1 MRKILLGMTVLLGSS
16 LAMADTVYLLDSAH
30 PSSQS
35 LAPKN
40 TVVAASQA
48 PVAQRLPAA
57 QATWLKQHFASPLAS
72 YKIDRDDRGVVVYE
86 TELRDGSEVD
96 VDAKGVWRKVERR
109 QGVAAS
115 LLPQAAQQYLQ
126 QHHPQARIT
135 QIERDDD
142 KGHIEVD
149 VSPNTEIKF
158 DAAGRLLKVK

>member
-1 MRKILLGMTVLLGSS
+1 MRQILLGMTVLLGSS

-30 PSSQS
+30 PSGQS

-48 PVAQRLPAA
+48 PAA
-57 QATWLKQHFASPLAS
+57 QATWLQQNFTSPLAS

-115 LLPQAAQQYLQ
+115 LLPQAAQQYLK

>member
-1 MRKILLGMTVLLGSS
+1 
-16 LAMADTVYLLDSAH
+16 VYLLDSAH
-30 PSSQS
+30 PSGQS

-57 QATWLKQHFASPLAS
+57 QATWLQQNFTSPLAS

-109 QGVAAS
+109 Q
-115 LLPQAAQQYLQ
+115 
-126 QHHPQARIT
+126 ARIT

>member
-30 PSSQS
+30 PSGQS

-48 PVAQRLPAA
+48 PAA
-57 QATWLKQHFASPLAS
+57 QATWLQQNFTSPLAS

-115 LLPQAAQQYLQ
+115 LLPQVAQQYLK

>member
-1 MRKILLGMTVLLGSS
+1 MRKILLGMAVLLGSS

-30 PSSQS
+30 PSGQS

-48 PVAQRLPAA
+48 PAA
-57 QATWLKQHFASPLAS
+57 QATWLQQNFTSPLAS

-96 VDAKGVWRKVERR
+96 VDAKGVWRKVERH
-109 QGVAAS
+109 QGVATS
-115 LLPQAAQQYLQ
+115 LLPQAAQQYLH

>member
-1 MRKILLGMTVLLGSS
+1 MRQILLGMTVLLGSS

-30 PSSQS
+30 PSGQS

-48 PVAQRLPAA
+48 PAA
-57 QATWLKQHFASPLAS
+57 QATWLQQNFTSPLAS

>member
-30 PSSQS
+30 PSGQS

-57 QATWLKQHFASPLAS
+57 QATWLQQNFTSPLAS
-72 YKIDRDDRGVVVYE
+72 YKTDRDDRGVVVYE
-86 TELRDGSEVD
+86 TELRDGTEVD
-96 VDAKGVWRKVERR
+96 VDAKSVWRKVERR
-109 QGVAAS
+109 QGVAAN
-115 LLPQAAQQYLQ
+115 LLPQAAQQYLK
-126 QHHPQARIT
+126 QHYPQARIT
-135 QIERDDD
+135 QMERDDG

-149 VSPNTEIKF
+149 LSQGTEIKF
-158 DAAGRLLKVK
+158 DAAGQVLKVK

>member
-1 MRKILLGMTVLLGSS
+1 MRQILLGMTVLLGSS

-30 PSSQS
+30 PSGQS

-48 PVAQRLPAA
+48 PAA
-57 QATWLKQHFASPLAS
+57 QATWLQQNFTSPLAS

-96 VDAKGVWRKVERR
+96 VDAKGVWRKVERH
-109 QGVAAS
+109 QGVATS
-115 LLPQAAQQYLQ
+115 LLPQAAQQYLH

>member
-1 MRKILLGMTVLLGSS
+1 MRQILLGMTVLLGSS

-30 PSSQS
+30 PSGQS

-48 PVAQRLPAA
+48 PAA
-57 QATWLKQHFASPLAS
+57 QATWLQQNFTSPLAS

-109 QGVAAS
+109 QGVATS
-115 LLPQAAQQYLQ
+115 LLPQAAQQYLH